1 MSDLN
6 LFPSRLKEARI
17 KADISQKELSRRTG
31 IAPATLSSYESTE
44 NFKNPTIDKV
54 AAIADALNIS
64 IDWLCGIDENESRT
78 STFTIKQILEC
89 IVTLISDDAFYYSEP
104 CIVLEREWE
113 SCDFAKA
120 VSNLMEVHRSNPNAL
135 PEELY
140 KTCIDKLICDY
151 TKTIKENRL
160 RMEKFDKINKAI
172 AAKKAGDSNGE
183 H

>member
-64 IDWLCGIDENESRT
+64 IDWLCGIDVDKNKSNSLDSEIRKVLES
-78 STFTIKQILEC
+78 
-89 IVTLISDDAFYYSEP
+89 IVTLIYECDVRYDKGIISLRGNSYYREFADAIY
-104 CIVLEREWE
+104 
-113 SCDFAKA
+113 
-120 VSNLMEVHRSNPNAL
+120 NLSSVHRSNPNAFSK
-135 PEELY
+135 ELY
-140 KTCIDKLICDY
+140 ETCVEKLICDCISKI
-151 TKTIKENRL
+151 KT
-160 RMEKFDKINKAI
+160 DKKL
-172 AAKKAGDSNGE
+172 
-183 H
+183 